1 MNLANKYRPRDF
13 DDVVYQNVPVTV
25 LKNHIENNNL
35 QPAYLFVGAA
45 GCGKTTVARIVAN
58 KVSTNIVEIDGASNN
73 SVENVRRIIDDAK
86 MAPIGGGKKVYIIDE
101 VHMLSA
107 SAFNALL
114 KTLEEPPAHV
124 LFILATTELHKVPQT
139 IQSRCMFFRFHPI
152 PANKIYERLL
162 YILAEEGIES
172 YEDEAV
178 RQVAKMG
185 NGGMRRAISL
195 LDRLI
200 SYGQGITM
208 ESLTLIGME
217 TFDDYFECINALT
230 NKDFSAAYKLIAK
243 SNIYALKD
251 ILWSLLRVCLDVS
264 TFAVTQ
270 SFDTLTIPKT
280 KESVDFIKSVDLYS
294 VEEFINKV
302 LMPLLRG
309 SYKYTD
315 ENIESVIRY
324 YFMAWCSRGVEGG
337 TDV

>member
-1 MNLANKYRPRDF
+1 MGMNLANKYRPKDF
-13 DDVVYQNVPVTV
+13 DDVVYQEVPVTV
-25 LKNHIENNNL
+25 LKNHIENDNL

-73 SVENVRRIIDDAK
+73 SVENVRRIIDDSK

-139 IQSRCMFFRFHPI
+139 IQSRCMFFRYHPI

-162 YILAEEGIES
+162 HILAEEGIEN

-178 RQVAKMG
+178 KQVAKMG

-208 ESLTLIGME
+208 DSLTLIGME
-217 TFDDYFECINALT
+217 TYGEYFDCINALC
-230 NKDFSAAYKLIAK
+230 KSDFVGSYKLVSK
-243 SNIYALKD
+243 SNMYNLKD
-251 ILWSLLRVCLDVS
+251 VMWSLLRVCLDVS
-264 TFAVTQ
+264 TFNATN

-280 KESVDFIKSVDLYS
+280 KESVDFLKNVDVNS
-294 VEEFINKV
+294 CEAFVNKV
-302 LMPLLRG
+302 LMPLLREAFRY
-309 SYKYTD
+309 SD

-324 YFMAWCSRGVEGG
+324 QFMNWCGG
-337 TDV
+337 EEYGE